1 MIKTYQSYIVKSF
14 TKTFLYVFFIFL
26 FLTVILNIFE
36 EVSFFKN
43 TNVSLLFPLYMTLLN
58 TPSVIYETFP
68 FIFFIATQF
77 FFIRLLDREELDIF
91 KKISLS
97 NAKLII
103 ILSHI
108 DNIKSALVQ
117 WLGCHA
123 FTVKTRVQFP
133 DAEGWLPELV

>member
-36 EVSFFKN
+36 EISFFKN
-43 TNVSLLFPLYMTLLN
+43 TDVNLFFPLFMTFLN

-77 FFIRLLDREELDIF
+77 FFIRLLDREELEIF
-91 KKISLS
+91 KKS
-97 NAKLII
+97 
-103 ILSHI
+103 
-108 DNIKSALVQ
+108 V
-117 WLGCHA
+117 
-123 FTVKTRVQFP
+123 
-133 DAEGWLPELV
+133 